1 MKVLVHQMYAPS
13 LLVNF
18 RLSDSFPKCLY
29 AINYQLREQNSK
41 NSAPKISFGRASALI
56 VSEADADR
64 SGHREVAV
72 I

>member
-1 MKVLVHQMYAPS
+1 MLV
-13 LLVNF
+13 
-18 RLSDSFPKCLY
+18 
-29 AINYQLREQNSK
+29 QLRERNSK